1 MSRSFIES
9 EIEEELSKEKQAIFE
24 RLSNIFDPDTA
35 ISFVCPQ
42 TNEAR
47 DNTSLEELNLLNS
60 NDQEEFLQ
68 RLRSAVH
75 FTTTT
80 QSLSHV
86 DLEAAYQSFVRDQ
99 VAQQASR
106 QELEQFVRNS
116 SDIDSAKRYLDM
128 ANEVLI
134 NPHQSQLLF
143 RSSKLNEQKAN
154 LLKSSGYSNSLQQ
167 LNNDPSI
174 QKYFSETINNTS
186 RYPIQDEEEE
196 FFTDKQNL
204 SRSQSMHVQHK
215 EKKYH
220 VKFLK
225 DLDAHNPIYRPIS
238 TRRLPSTKRL
248 AERNIESLF
257 AKDSSI
263 VQGQST
269 ESNLHHETFPPLTL
283 AALKEY
289 RPTFTPKS
297 TSLQRM
303 SSAISIQQRRKPMR
317 KADFI
322 WNQSIVS
329 SAKHK

>member
-47 DNTSLEELNLLNS
+47 DNTSLEELNLQSEDLKKKPS
-60 NDQEEFLQ
+60 
-68 RLRSAVH
+68 RIVMY
-75 FTTTT
+75 TTAK
-80 QSLSHV
+80 
-86 DLEAAYQSFVRDQ
+86 AAYQSFVRDQ